1 MNSPVENTFAKKLG
15 TKYALMVNSGSS
27 ANLLAA
33 FVSGNPLRKNH
44 YKAGDEVIM
53 PVLCWPTS
61 LWPFVQ
67 FGLKPVFVDIDLNTL
82 NISINDLVK
91 KITNKTRAIV
101 LVNVLGNCSD
111 LYKIK
116 SIAKKRKIILIED
129 NCESLGSRLKNK
141 YLGTFGDFGTFSFY

>member
-1 MNSPVENTFAKKLG
+1 MSDITARFENEFANFLG
-15 TKYALMVNSGSS
+15 VKYALMVNSGSS

-33 FVSGNPLRKNH
+33 FASGNPLRKNH
-44 YKAGDEVIM
+44 YKAGDEVII

-91 KITNKTRAIV
+91 KINNYVDNIV
-101 LVNVLGNCSD
+101 KDNEKLKKLDHG
-111 LYKIK
+111 K
-116 SIAKKRKIILIED
+116 SLA
-129 NCESLGSRLKNK
+129 
-141 YLGTFGDFGTFSFY
+141 GDVK

>member
-1 MNSPVENTFAKKLG
+1 MEYSRAIDEH
-15 TKYALMVNSGSS
+15 
-27 ANLLAA
+27 
-33 FVSGNPLRKNH
+33 PLRKNH
-44 YKAGDEVIM
+44 YKAGDEVII

-67 FGLKPVFVDIDLNTL
+67 FGLKPVFVDINLNTL
-82 NISINDLVK
+82 NISIDDLEK
-91 KITNKTRAIV
+91 KINSKTRAIV

-141 YLGTFGDFGTFSFY
+141 YLSKIGPFGPNFTCFYFFFNDIPLKKKSAASRPNFR